1 MDILKLYSNIQEKL
15 ETLITIYVYD
25 IKRDDFLKKIQDQHL
40 SALKINNPVKKY
52 KLNNRYYDFLKYI
65 EINYNEDDF
74 INSIFLIDDKIFEYK
89 LLNNDIKNAK
99 EYNFI
104 KFYLNNDI
112 IFNIN
117 YLIDLFNNFD
127 FIYTIKLH
135 RNEFEIIKINKNK
148 EKKIFDIKIS
158 SDVQIIENI
167 EKIRK
172 DYNYK
177 DLIIIYGISN
187 YLKSDNLEKIKNI
200 LIIKEI
206 LNRSVLYSY
215 YQDEIMKKNHNELEK
230 RLIDM
235 QNAKTNIDLYIFGKL
250 KIEIKDA
257 IETYSIKELYIED
270 RKLELLKQFIDNDL
284 LNFKIYPIKSLKNG
298 DIAEQFI
305 KDYNGIMGIKYF

>member
-1 MDILKLYSNIQEKL
+1 MDILKSYVNIQEKI

-25 IKRDDFLKKIQDQHL
+25 IKRDEFLKKIQDQHL
-40 SALKINNPVKKY
+40 SALKINNPVKKH

-74 INSIFLIDDKIFEYK
+74 INSIFLINDKIFEYK

-104 KFYLNNDI
+104 KLYLNTDI
-112 IFNIN
+112 IFNIS

-215 YQDEIMKKNHNELEK
+215 YQDEIMKKNHYELEK

-250 KIEIKDA
+250 KIEIKEA
-257 IETYSIKELYIED
+257 IESYIIKELYIED

>member
-1 MDILKLYSNIQEKL
+1 MDILKSYINIQEKL

-25 IKRDDFLKKIQDQHL
+25 IKRDEFLKKIEDNHL
-40 SALKINNPVKKY
+40 SALKINNPVKKH
-52 KLNNRYYDFLKYI
+52 KLNNRFYNLMKYI
-65 EINYNEDDF
+65 EINYKEDEN
-74 INSIFLIDDKIFEYK
+74 INSIFLIDDKIFEYN

-104 KFYLNNDI
+104 KFYIKTDI
-112 IFNIN
+112 VFNIN
-117 YLIDLFNNFD
+117 YLIDLFNNFE

-135 RNEFEIIKINKNK
+135 RNEFNIIKINKHK
-148 EKKIFDIKIS
+148 EKKISEIKVS
-158 SDVQIIENI
+158 NELELIENI

-177 DLIIIYGISN
+177 DLIIIYGISA
-187 YLKSDNLEKIKNI
+187 YLKSEYIEKIKNT

-206 LNRSVLYSY
+206 LNRNILYSY
-215 YQDEIMKKNHNELEK
+215 YEDELMKKNHIELEK
-230 RLIDM
+230 RLNDL
-235 QNAKTNIDLYIFGKL
+235 QNSKTNIDLYIFGKL

-257 IETYSIKELYIED
+257 IESYSIKELYIED
-270 RKLELLKQFIDNDL
+270 RKLELLKKFIDNDL
-284 LNFKIYPIKSLKNG
+284 LNFKIYTIKSLKNG

>member
-1 MDILKLYSNIQEKL
+1 MDILKSYINIQEKL

-25 IKRDDFLKKIQDQHL
+25 IKRDEFLKKIEDQHL
-40 SALKINNPVKKY
+40 SALKINNPVKKH
-52 KLNNRYYDFLKYI
+52 KLNNRFYDLFKYI
-65 EINYNEDDF
+65 EINYKEDEN
-74 INSIFLIDDKIFEYK
+74 INSIFLIDDKIFEYN

-104 KFYLNNDI
+104 KFYIKTDI
-112 IFNIN
+112 VFNIN
-117 YLIDLFNNFD
+117 YLIDLFNNFE

-135 RNEFEIIKINKNK
+135 RNEFNIIKINKHK
-148 EKKIFDIKIS
+148 EKKISEIKVS
-158 SDVQIIENI
+158 NELELIENI

-177 DLIIIYGISN
+177 DLIIIYGISA
-187 YLKSDNLEKIKNI
+187 YLKSEYIEKIKNT

-206 LNRSVLYSY
+206 LNRNILYSY
-215 YQDEIMKKNHNELEK
+215 YEDELMKKNHIELEK
-230 RLIDM
+230 RLNDL
-235 QNAKTNIDLYIFGKL
+235 QNSKTNIDLYIFGKL

-257 IETYSIKELYIED
+257 IESYSIKELYIED
-270 RKLELLKQFIDNDL
+270 RKLELLKNFIDNDL
-284 LNFKIYPIKSLKNG
+284 LNFKIYTIKSLKNG

>member
-1 MDILKLYSNIQEKL
+1 MDILKSYINIQEKL

-25 IKRDDFLKKIQDQHL
+25 IKRDEFLKKIEDNHL
-40 SALKINNPVKKY
+40 SALKINNPVKKH
-52 KLNNRYYDFLKYI
+52 KLNNRFYNLMKYI
-65 EINYNEDDF
+65 EINYKEDEN

-99 EYNFI
+99 EYNFN
-104 KFYLNNDI
+104 KFYIKTDI
-112 IFNIN
+112 IFDIN
-117 YLIDLFNNFD
+117 YLIDLFNNFE

-135 RNEFEIIKINKNK
+135 RNEFEIVKINKNK

-158 SDVQIIENI
+158 SDAQIIENI

-172 DYNYK
+172 DYIYK
-177 DLIIIYGISN
+177 DLIIIYGISA
-187 YLKSDNLEKIKNI
+187 YLKSEYIEKIKNT

-206 LNRSVLYSY
+206 LNRNILYSY
-215 YQDEIMKKNHNELEK
+215 YEDELMKKNHIELEK
-230 RLIDM
+230 RLNDL
-235 QNAKTNIDLYIFGKL
+235 QNSKTNIDLYIFGKL

-257 IETYSIKELYIED
+257 IESYSIKELYIED
-270 RKLELLKQFIDNDL
+270 RKLELLKNFIDNDL
-284 LNFKIYPIKSLKNG
+284 LNFKIYTIKSLKNG

>member
-1 MDILKLYSNIQEKL
+1 MDILKSYINIQEKL

-25 IKRDDFLKKIQDQHL
+25 IKRDEFLKKIEDNHL
-40 SALKINNPVKKY
+40 SALKINNPVKKH
-52 KLNNRYYDFLKYI
+52 KLNNRFYNLMKYI
-65 EINYNEDDF
+65 EINYKEDEN

-99 EYNFI
+99 EYNFN
-104 KFYLNNDI
+104 KFYIKTDI
-112 IFNIN
+112 IFDIN
-117 YLIDLFNNFD
+117 YLIDLFNNFE

-135 RNEFEIIKINKNK
+135 RNEFEIVKINKNK

-158 SDVQIIENI
+158 SDAQIIENI

-177 DLIIIYGISN
+177 DLIIIYGISA
-187 YLKSDNLEKIKNI
+187 YLKSEYIEKIKNT

-206 LNRSVLYSY
+206 LNRNVLYSY
-215 YQDEIMKKNHNELEK
+215 YEEELIKKNHIELEK
-230 RLIDM
+230 RLNDL
-235 QNAKTNIDLYIFGKL
+235 QNIKTNIDLYIFGKL

-257 IETYSIKELYIED
+257 IESYSIKELYIED
-270 RKLELLKQFIDNDL
+270 RKLELLKNFIDNDL
-284 LNFKIYPIKSLKNG
+284 LNFKIYTIKSLKNG

>member
-1 MDILKLYSNIQEKL
+1 MDILKLYTNIQEKL

-25 IKRDDFLKKIQDQHL
+25 IKIDEFLKKIQDQHL
-40 SALKINNPVKKY
+40 SALKINNPVKKH

-65 EINYNEDDF
+65 EINYKEDDF

-89 LLNNDIKNAK
+89 LLTSDIKNAK
-99 EYNFI
+99 EYNI
-104 KFYLNNDI
+104 NKFYLNTDI

-148 EKKIFDIKIS
+148 EKKIIDNKIS
-158 SDVQIIENI
+158 SESHIIENI
-167 EKIRK
+167 EKIRI

-177 DLIIIYGISN
+177 DLLIIYGISN
-187 YLKSDNLEKIKNI
+187 YLKSDNLEKNKNI

-206 LNRSVLYSY
+206 LNRNVLYSY
-215 YQDEIMKKNHNELEK
+215 YEDELMKKNHIELEK
-230 RLIDM
+230 RLNDI
-235 QNAKTNIDLYIFGKL
+235 QNIKTNIDLYIFGKL
-250 KIEIKDA
+250 KVEIKDA
-257 IETYSIKELYIED
+257 IESYSVKELYIED
-270 RKLELLKQFIDNDL
+270 RKLELLKKFIDNDL
-284 LNFKIYPIKSLKNG
+284 LNFKIYSIKSLKSG

>member
-1 MDILKLYSNIQEKL
+1 MDILKSYINIQEKL

-25 IKRDDFLKKIQDQHL
+25 IKRDEFLKKIEDNHL
-40 SALKINNPVKKY
+40 SALKINNPVKKH
-52 KLNNRYYDFLKYI
+52 KLNNRFYNLMKYI
-65 EINYNEDDF
+65 EINYKEDEN

-99 EYNFI
+99 EYNFN
-104 KFYLNNDI
+104 KFYIKTDI
-112 IFNIN
+112 IFDIN
-117 YLIDLFNNFD
+117 YLIDLFNNFE

-135 RNEFEIIKINKNK
+135 RNEFEIVKINKNK

-158 SDVQIIENI
+158 SDAQIIENI

-172 DYNYK
+172 DYIYK
-177 DLIIIYGISN
+177 DLIIIYGISA
-187 YLKSDNLEKIKNI
+187 YLKSEYIEKIKNT

-206 LNRSVLYSY
+206 LNRNVLYSY
-215 YQDEIMKKNHNELEK
+215 YEEELIKKNHIELEK
-230 RLIDM
+230 RLNDL
-235 QNAKTNIDLYIFGKL
+235 QNIKTNIDLYIFGKL

-257 IETYSIKELYIED
+257 IESYSIKELYIED
-270 RKLELLKQFIDNDL
+270 RKLELLKKFIDNDL
-284 LNFKIYPIKSLKNG
+284 LNFKIYTIKSLKNG